1 MLAENFLSLL
11 LVRRLQQNTSRFVT
25 QMADENAAAQRNLA
39 ERKERIRNIGA
50 TEVGILV
57 SMWSS
62 DV

>member
-1 MLAENFLSLL
+1 MMAENFLSLL
-11 LVRRLQQNTSRFVT
+11 LVRRLQQNNTSRFVT

-57 SMWSS
+57 SM
-62 DV
+62 